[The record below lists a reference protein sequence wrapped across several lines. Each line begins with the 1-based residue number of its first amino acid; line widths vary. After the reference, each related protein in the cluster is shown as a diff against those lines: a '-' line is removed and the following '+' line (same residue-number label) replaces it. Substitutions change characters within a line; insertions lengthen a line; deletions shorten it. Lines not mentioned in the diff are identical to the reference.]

1 MRFDRFGQDVILV
14 SKEHI
19 FGGIVLIIVLAIA
32 KSVITTR
39 YFHPLSQFPGPF
51 FASISRLWI
60 VYYNLL
66 GKEYLKE
73 YDLHKKYGKDRTLP
87 SPNLNILNLELTTV
101 HHHIRARGS
110 NYAYNAY
117 S

>member
-1 MRFDRFGQDVILV
+1 MSAPLLLENKLIMTSGLGVIFA
-14 SKEHI
+14 SKELI
-19 FGGIVLIIVLAIA
+19 FGGLILVIVLAIA
-32 KSVITTR
+32 ENVIATR

-73 YDLHKKYGKDRTLP
+73 YDLHKKYGIKKPP
-87 SPNLNILNLELTTV
+87 SIFYL
-101 HHHIRARGS
+101 
-110 NYAYNAY
+110 
-117 S
+117 